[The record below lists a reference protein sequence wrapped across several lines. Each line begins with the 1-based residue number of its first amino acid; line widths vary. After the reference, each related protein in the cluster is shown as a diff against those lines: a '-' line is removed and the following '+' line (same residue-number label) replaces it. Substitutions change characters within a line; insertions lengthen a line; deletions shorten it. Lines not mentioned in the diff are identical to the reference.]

1 MMWFLAVV
9 FMVKTNQCVREVNIL
24 NSFMFSDKKKKKK
37 EVNSL
42 MRSCLSFSTVD
53 ILNVSSV
60 NNLESAVALQHRVQT
75 LKSILK
81 DKKKKK
87 KVC

>member
-1 MMWFLAVV
+1 
-9 FMVKTNQCVREVNIL
+9 
-24 NSFMFSDKKKKKK
+24 
-37 EVNSL
+37 

-60 NNLESAVALQHRVQT
+60 NNLESTVALQHRVQT

-87 KVC
+87 KSLLTFALPSSCFLMTF

>member
-37 EVNSL
+37 
-42 MRSCLSFSTVD
+42 
-53 ILNVSSV
+53 
-60 NNLESAVALQHRVQT
+60 
-75 LKSILK
+75 
-81 DKKKKK
+81 
-87 KVC
+87 